1 MKSILFD
8 LKQHFCKTI
17 TTLAIGLSLMSV
29 NVFSAAYAQSEAR
42 PNPLGSPSGDPLLP
56 LIQRPLSPLE
66 RRLLRETLVEM
77 DLEAKAAL
85 KAENEDEAF
94 EIWYRYLRLHQKLT
108 TLEEV
113 EALGNVGEIAWDQT
127 RGPDVQIII
136 ERLIKIEQRLQK
148 KEPLSPEFLKA
159 FAIAYDQV
167 HSIENALNIQEKI
180 LENNR
185 NDDDI
190 KAEEETLNKIGELYQ
205 AKFDY
210 VNAAVTYER
219 LLDIAE
225 LEDNGYTQGLYLQKL
240 ATIYTAVSRPENA
253 IRIKKELADNY
264 LANQNILA
272 LADLKISIGDDYV
285 LLEEAEQASQ
295 NYQEAFSIA
304 WSLQQFGAA
313 GQALKR
319 LGKLYEDNE
328 QDDYALRIYYELIKV
343 EQESYNYYG
352 LMRTYDAIGL
362 IHLERQQYQQAR
374 TVFEAA
380 LDIARSLKYQED
392 YFLAQLEKVNQQMP
406 Q

>member
-1 MKSILFD
+1 MKSTLFH
-8 LKQHFCKTI
+8 LKRYSQKTTATI
-17 TTLAIGLSLMSV
+17 AIGISLLLL
-29 NVFSAAYAQSEAR
+29 NLFSIALAQSETE
-42 PNPLGSPSGDPLLP
+42 PNPLGSPTGDPLLP
-56 LIQRPLSPLE
+56 LIRRPLSPLE

-85 KAENEDEAF
+85 NAENEDEAF

-108 TLEEV
+108 PLEEI

-127 RGPDVQIII
+127 RGPDVQIIV
-136 ERLIKIEQRLQK
+136 ERLVKIEQRLTK
-148 KEPLSPEFLKA
+148 KEPLSPEMLNRL
-159 FAIAYDQV
+159 AIAYDQV
-167 HSIENALNIQEKI
+167 HSIDNALNIQEKI

-185 NDDDI
+185 NDGDI
-190 KAEEETLNKIGELYQ
+190 DAEEETLNKIGELYQ
-205 AKFDY
+205 AQFDY
-210 VNAAVTYER
+210 ANAAATYER

-225 LEDNGYTQGLYLQKL
+225 FEENAYTQGLYLQKL
-240 ATIYTAVSRPENA
+240 AKIYTAASRPENA
-253 IRIKKELADNY
+253 IRIKNDLADNY
-264 LANQNILA
+264 LANQDILA

-285 LLEEAEQASQ
+285 LLGEAEQASQ

-319 LGKLYEDNE
+319 LGKLYENND

-352 LMRTYDAIGL
+352 LMQTYDAIGL

-380 LDIARSLKYQED
+380 LDIAQSLKYQVD
-392 YFLAQLEKVNQQMP
+392 YFLTQLDKVNQQM
-406 Q
+406 QQ